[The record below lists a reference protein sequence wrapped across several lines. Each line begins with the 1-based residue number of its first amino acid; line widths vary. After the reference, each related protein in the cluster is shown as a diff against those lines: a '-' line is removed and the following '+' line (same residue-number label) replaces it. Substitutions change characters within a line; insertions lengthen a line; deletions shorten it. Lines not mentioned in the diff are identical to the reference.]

1 MVITDP
7 KGEIYKYSATYL
19 KKQGYKIIVL
29 NFREPLHGNS
39 WNPLTLPYKYYTGG
53 NQDKAIELLNDVALN
68 ILYDSSNKS
77 ESDFWEKSA
86 ADYFSGLALGLFED
100 AKEREV
106 NLNSINYMSAV
117 GEERYATSNYIKD
130 RKSTRLNSSHVSI
143 SYAVV
148 CLSNKTPD

>member
-1 MVITDP
+1 
-7 KGEIYKYSATYL
+7 
-19 KKQGYKIIVL
+19 IICY
-29 NFREPLHGNS
+29 FISSRRRHTRS
-39 WNPLTLPYKYYTGG
+39 KRDWSS
-53 NQDKAIELLNDVALN
+53 DVC
-68 ILYDSSNKS
+68 SSDLSYKS